1 MREAPK
7 TDLVPHFIIVGMVF
21 RAAPASSPA
30 SPVAGFGVY
39 AERRRGTSF
48 RRLLANKVLQTA
60 SVSCRAAGS
69 PFALFVGCQPICMSE
84 MDH

>member
-1 MREAPK
+1 M
-7 TDLVPHFIIVGMVF
+7 LHFIIICRVF
-21 RAAPASSPA
+21 RAAPASSPT

-48 RRLLANKVLQTA
+48 RRLLAYKVLQTA

-69 PFALFVGCQPICMSE
+69 LSRSFLVVNPTGMSE
-84 MDH
+84 MEHSASD